1 MSRFSGGL
9 SLLLLLAAIVP
20 VHAEALPP
28 ASDIVPKV
36 LVRDEATTA
45 ALKKYRYHQTVRTER
60 LNPDGTVRHAEAL
73 ETIVRP
79 GQGDDFSVVGDRGL
93 QGALLAPTEKQR
105 KEEKES
111 EKLKASFSLR
121 RLAPRFD
128 IRVAERAVWEGRPA
142 YILAFT
148 PKAGLAPAGG
158 KIERILDQ
166 MKGRMWVAADD
177 FTILHTEASLAHPMA
192 LAWFF
197 ATMTGLDFNYRT
209 QRLPDGETVPAEFDI
224 DYRIEVVTHAI
235 RQRQA
240 ITMDTY
246 RLGAGAAP

>member
-1 MSRFSGGL
+1 MSRFLCGA
-9 SLLLLLAAIVP
+9 SLFLLAASSWAGMLP
-20 VHAEALPP
+20 TAAE
-28 ASDIVPKV
+28 IVPKV
-36 LVRDEATTA
+36 LARDEATTA

-79 GQGDDFSVVGDRGL
+79 GQGNDFSVVGDRGL

-128 IRVAERAVWEGRPA
+128 IRVAERAAWEGRPA
-142 YILAFT
+142 YVLAFT

-166 MKGRMWVAADD
+166 MRGRMWVATDD
-177 FTILHTEASLAHPMA
+177 FTILHTEASLAHPVA
-192 LAWFF
+192 LAWFL

-209 QRLPDGETVPAEFDI
+209 QRLPDGETVPAAFDI
-224 DYRIEVVTHAI
+224 DYKIEVLTHAI

-240 ITMDTY
+240 ISMDGY
-246 RLGAGAAP
+246 RLGAGAP